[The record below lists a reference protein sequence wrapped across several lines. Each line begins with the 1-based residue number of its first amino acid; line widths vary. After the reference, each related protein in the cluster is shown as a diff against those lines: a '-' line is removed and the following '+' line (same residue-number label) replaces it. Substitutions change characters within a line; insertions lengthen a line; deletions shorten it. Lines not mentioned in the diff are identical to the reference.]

1 MSMSIYYIHFEL
13 SRINMNLKNI
23 NPLNTPKVIYTLAI
37 LSSIALLFLTLL
49 NTGIDNIVHL
59 DTINKYFLILALL
72 FCSASLYSKKFIYS
86 ILFLLSLAIFEFVS
100 VHDTSM
106 QMEFDFRIIFL
117 LIYIESMA
125 RLQNAEKKY
134 NAIKKLKSV
143 CNNTKTLIG
152 EMHYYGIDI
161 IRQTKKL
168 RTLFIIL
175 IILLIIS
182 LIIILPEYVI
192 KEVDLPIEVLEIKGV
207 DLYIAGFITLLFL
220 LILISLNKI
229 ITKIYGSIVVG
240 EMEKRFLV
248 NNTYREFLSPKLP
261 IPFTIY
267 LLFIFAI
274 LILIQVMIFTEDSS
288 SSILPDAIMR
298 FIYNNPNLNK
308 ANDFII
314 YMNNLLKDL
323 NTWLK
328 K

>member
-1 MSMSIYYIHFEL
+1 
-13 SRINMNLKNI
+13 MNLKNI
-23 NPLNTPKVIYTLAI
+23 NPIVIYTLAI

-49 NTGIDNIVHL
+49 NTGIDNIEF
-59 DTINKYFLILALL
+59 INSINNYFLILALL

-86 ILFLLSLAIFEFVS
+86 ILFLLFLAIFEFIS
-100 VHDTSM
+100 VHDISM
-106 QMEFDFRIIFL
+106 HIEFDFRIIFL

-125 RLQNAEKKY
+125 RLHNAEKGT
-134 NAIKKLKSV
+134 NRL
-143 CNNTKTLIG
+143 
-152 EMHYYGIDI
+152 HYYGIDI

-175 IILLIIS
+175 IILLIIY
-182 LIIILPEYVI
+182 LITILPEYVI
-192 KEVDLPIEVLEIKGV
+192 KEVDLPVEVLEIKGV

-220 LILISLNKI
+220 LILIGLNKI

-248 NNTYREFLSPKLP
+248 NNTYREFLSTKLP

-274 LILIQVMIFTEDSS
+274 LILISVMIFTEDSS
-288 SSILPDAIMR
+288 SSILSDAIIR

-308 ANDFII
+308 VNDFII
-314 YMNNLLKDL
+314 HINNLLKDL
-323 NTWLK
+323 NIWLK

>member
-1 MSMSIYYIHFEL
+1 
-13 SRINMNLKNI
+13 MNLKNI
-23 NPLNTPKVIYTLAI
+23 NTLTPKVIYTLAI

-49 NTGIDNIVHL
+49 NTGINNIVHP

-72 FCSASLYSKKFIYS
+72 FCSVSLYSKKFIYS

-106 QMEFDFRIIFL
+106 QIEFDFRIIFL

-143 CNNTKTLIG
+143 CKNTKTLIG
-152 EMHYYGIDI
+152 DRFKPFSEEKGTNRLHYYGIDI

-192 KEVDLPIEVLEIKGV
+192 KEVDLPVKVLEIKGV

-220 LILISLNKI
+220 LILIGLNKI

-248 NNTYREFLSPKLP
+248 NNTYREFLSPELP

-274 LILIQVMIFTEDSS
+274 LILIPVMIFTDYNSI
-288 SSILPDAIMR
+288 SILSDAIIR

-323 NTWLK
+323 NIWLK